1 MFSKNEY
8 LFAFLFLLYKTDN
21 IFNLFR
27 IGLDE
32 GGGEDGVKR
41 RGLSTRPTGVSRKSG
56 RSRTVWRRWVRP
68 EQVGRV
74 EVEESFWITCR
85 IRSSRCQSD
94 QNEKNENLHF
104 EFARFDWD
112 IDALRGY
119 QILMKICLPLLLFIP
134 IQRVSKVLLALH

>member
-1 MFSKNEY
+1 MNIY
-8 LFAFLFLLYKTDN
+8 LHFRCYTVKTEN
-21 IFNLFR
+21 IFDLFR

-41 RGLSTRPTGVSRKSG
+41 RGLSTRPPGVSRKSG
-56 RSRTVWRRWVRP
+56 RSRSVWRRWMRP

-85 IRSSRCQSD
+85 IRSCRCQIN

-119 QILMKICLPLLLFIP
+119 QIMIKIGLPLLLFIP
-134 IQRVSKVLLALH
+134 QRNCWRSIKLNN